1 MVLRRLR
8 IYAISFFLLGVCTN
22 EIRAEGL
29 RVVATIPPVHSLASM
44 VMKGVGT
51 PDLLLKGTESPHD
64 FAMRPS
70 HVRLLTSADIIIR
83 VAQNLEGFLEKPLRT
98 LPAST
103 EIIELIKLPGMK
115 LVKIRGDL
123 HHEHGEAH
131 DRESAPA
138 HRTPPDKNGH
148 TDVID
153 PHLWLDTDNASK
165 IVTGIA
171 NILSRKDPKNASLYV
186 DNAAAGVMRLAQ
198 LKKEVQT
205 ILNPVKTR
213 SFLVFH
219 HAYQYYLREFDLRMG
234 AALILSHEIR
244 PGARRLSEI
253 RALIRDN
260 DVNCVFAEPQFS
272 QGLVRTVVRG
282 TTAKVGILDPLGSG
296 LPRGAEQ
303 YPGLIKNLAQNLASC
318 LR

>member
-1 MVLRRLR
+1 MRRLR
-8 IYAISFFLLGVCTN
+8 IYATAFFLLGVCTN

-29 RVVATIPPVHSLASM
+29 RVVVTIPPVHSLASM

-51 PDLLLKGTESPHD
+51 PHLLVKGTESPHD

-98 LPAST
+98 LPASI
-103 EIIELIKLPGMK
+103 EVIELIKLPGMK
-115 LVKIRGDL
+115 LFKIRRNL
-123 HHEHGEAH
+123 HHDHGDAH
-131 DRESAPA
+131 DHESPAA
-138 HRTPPDKNGH
+138 HRSPPDTLGH

-165 IVTGIA
+165 IVTRIA
-171 NILSRKDPKNASLYV
+171 DILSRKDPKNASLYAE
-186 DNAAAGVMRLAQ
+186 NAAGSVRRLAQ
-198 LKKEVQT
+198 LKKEVET
-205 ILNPVKTR
+205 ILNPIKTR
-213 SFLVFH
+213 AFLVFH

-234 AALILSHEIR
+234 AALILSSEIR
-244 PGARRLSEI
+244 PGARRLAEI
-253 RALIRDN
+253 RTLIRDN
-260 DVNCVFAEPQFS
+260 AANCVFAEPQFS

-282 TTAKVGILDPLGSG
+282 TTAKVGILDPLGSE

-303 YPGLIKNLAQNLASC
+303 YPSLIKNLAQNLASC